1 MANSPQKNVSSH
13 VLVVFRKKWVGQH
26 HYHLY
31 HSHQCCLLQTDNDE
45 HSWLPPSP
53 SVVSYL
59 LVCFL
64 ACVSGSFTSPSM
76 SFSSLCRDL
85 SGSQFL
91 SLSSLSS
98 FTQSL
103 FCHLAPFPPPPPIS
117 PTFCLPLTPLSLSVS
132 LTVCIASSLS
142 VYFSLVA

>member
-1 MANSPQKNVSSH
+1 MGLVNITITLTTVTNVIYYRRAMMNIAGFPH
-13 VLVVFRKKWVGQH
+13 F
-26 HYHLY
+26 
-31 HSHQCCLLQTDNDE
+31 
-45 HSWLPPSP
+45 P

-64 ACVSGSFTSPSM
+64 ACVSGSSTSPST
-76 SFSSLCRDL
+76 SFSSLCRDV

-103 FCHLAPFPPPPPIS
+103 LCHFVPPPS
-117 PTFCLPLTPLSLSVS
+117 PYPAPHLHPLPSPSHPLSLSVSPS